1 MGMVPKEV
9 KKKKVEKVVQDL
21 EGLSEIRNI

>member
-21 EGLSEIRNI
+21 EGLSEIRNT